1 MVEADR
7 LLKMKTT
14 CKTIATLLVAGAF
27 LFPTNPAKAAEPAK
41 TSFEA
46 VAAKLDPNGHLY
58 AYLNTAK
65 VMKQLDQM
73 VESLLELTKE
83 GGEESFFNNPLFGPM
98 FSNLFGAIKPAYD
111 ESGLSQIGGV
121 GMSSF
126 AVREDLWRSKM
137 YVHRSS
143 QDGEGLIWKML
154 GNEPHDLAVLNLAPE
169 DTAILG
175 HFDLDINAVLDWGD
189 RISAKVNDGQTLSAS
204 IPGDG
209 KDVLSTYDGEIGFLM
224 TLDPEKQMTFPGF
237 MFQLEEDIEMDAFAF
252 ALLLRAKDDKILTML
267 NDAMAGGLAP
277 PQKTKVGNVTLQSI
291 PLPMPIPIPGLD
303 ISPCYF
309 QTDDYLVFA
318 SSTALGKSIIE
329 ASDGKSR
336 LTDND
341 EFKAITKG
349 IDLKAN
355 GISYASP
362 ASVEWGGKINELT
375 VGQMPDELKK
385 TFQIY
390 LDYTKKLKGMV
401 SLIKSDQ
408 NGVLIETHSNVN
420 LYGEY
425 MVHTFASI
433 AIMVANSLQQFN
445 DSGLFEDLDDF
456 GGFDEGPGAFNEG
469 PPPNFS
475 FDDLFGDLKVTM
487 RVNPTSSES
496 EGHSRLEKNS
506 GDLSEMFIFSTGAF
520 SYDEIRIGRTYE
532 SVTPKDGSE
541 SDDLLLYE
549 GFDYE
554 ESRPLI
560 ENSDWYEGGSISQR
574 VDNHQVRKGSLHY
587 PGLHT
592 TGNRAFA
599 DSSNIMSGIGR
610 EIPYSLLE
618 ENNGKVFVS
627 FLMQPEVRLN
637 EGIYDGYFVLCF
649 ETDAGTEIAFG
660 KGGEGAGE
668 TKEEYGSELRGGG
681 KRISSKVKAQ
691 IEKPVLIVLEIS
703 QSDSSKSNE
712 PELANNITAP
722 AGKLAIAHW
731 VKGEEVDL
739 SEGVNVVEFWA
750 TWCPPCLTSI
760 PHLTAMQKRYK
771 EHGVNI
777 IGISDEPLRTVEPF
791 VKKMG
796 EKMDYIVA
804 IDEAKATSREYMGR
818 YGVGGIPHAFVV
830 KDGTVVWHG
839 HPMNG
844 LDEAIEEALGGVAAK
859 PDADIS
865 GEFYAANNIGEEYQ
879 LTETQLAEIIK
890 REDDRSTVP
899 ELYKR
904 IGLDKYTKGTV
915 TLNIF
920 SPNGVPQSGP
930 PPFKIKLKFV
940 SGGYGVEE

>member
-1 MVEADR
+1 
-7 LLKMKTT
+7 MKTT
-14 CKTIATLLVAGAF
+14 CKTIATLLAAGAF
-27 LFPTNPAKAAEPAK
+27 LFPTNLAKAAEPAK

-58 AYLNTAK
+58 AYMNTAK

-98 FSNLFGAIKPAYD
+98 FGNLFGAIKPAYD

-137 YVHRSS
+137 YVHRNS

-169 DTAILG
+169 DTAFLG
-175 HFDLDINAVLDWGD
+175 HFDLDINALLDWFD
-189 RISAKVNDGQTLSAS
+189 RISAKVNDGQTLSAN

-209 KDVLSTYDGEIGFLM
+209 KDVLNTYDGEIGFLM

-237 MFQLEEDIEMDAFAF
+237 MLQLEEDIEMDALAF

-267 NDAMAGGLAP
+267 NDAMAGGFAP
-277 PQKTKVGNVTLQSI
+277 PQKTKVGNVALQSI
-291 PLPMPIPIPGLD
+291 PIPMPIPIPGLD

-309 QTDDYLVFA
+309 QAGDYVVFA

-349 IDLKAN
+349 IDLNAN

-375 VGQMPDELKK
+375 AGQMPDELKK

-456 GGFDEGPGAFNEG
+456 GGFDEGPGAFPLE
-469 PPPNFS
+469 P
-475 FDDLFGDLKVTM
+475 
-487 RVNPTSSES
+487 ES
-496 EGHSRLEKNS
+496 E
-506 GDLSEMFIFSTGAF
+506 
-520 SYDEIRIGRTYE
+520 
-532 SVTPKDGSE
+532 
-541 SDDLLLYE
+541 
-549 GFDYE
+549 
-554 ESRPLI
+554 
-560 ENSDWYEGGSISQR
+560 
-574 VDNHQVRKGSLHY
+574 
-587 PGLHT
+587 
-592 TGNRAFA
+592 
-599 DSSNIMSGIGR
+599 
-610 EIPYSLLE
+610 
-618 ENNGKVFVS
+618 
-627 FLMQPEVRLN
+627 PE
-637 EGIYDGYFVLCF
+637 F
-649 ETDAGTEIAFG
+649 EP
-660 KGGEGAGE
+660 
-668 TKEEYGSELRGGG
+668 S
-681 KRISSKVKAQ
+681 
-691 IEKPVLIVLEIS
+691 
-703 QSDSSKSNE
+703 
-712 PELANNITAP
+712 P

-804 IDEAKATSREYMGR
+804 IDDTKATSREYMGR
-818 YGVGGIPHAFVV
+818 YGIGGIPHAFVV

-844 LDEAIEEALGGVAAK
+844 LDEAIEEALGGVATK
-859 PDADIS
+859 SNADHLKD
-865 GEFYAANNIGEEYQ
+865 FYAKYEIAQTGQ
-879 LTETQLAEIIK
+879 LTEEQIRQIAQG
-890 REDDRSTVP
+890 EDDRSNIPKEFDVLQINGKELTAKITFTQPDGSDPYEMP
-899 ELYKR
+899 EHYGTQKFVDGKFLYIQVNIPKPDGGFDHMQMVYHLNSDRTRFISHGMLNDKMNSVGVGKVTGEYSLEWEGSAVMDNRVQGTSIVTFKSTDR
-904 IGLDKYTKGTV
+904 IGKDRTEFSSTSY
-915 TLNIF
+915 LNGKPWF
-920 SPNGVPQSGP
+920 KRNGVIT
-930 PPFKIKLKFV
+930 KN
-940 SGGYGVEE
+940 